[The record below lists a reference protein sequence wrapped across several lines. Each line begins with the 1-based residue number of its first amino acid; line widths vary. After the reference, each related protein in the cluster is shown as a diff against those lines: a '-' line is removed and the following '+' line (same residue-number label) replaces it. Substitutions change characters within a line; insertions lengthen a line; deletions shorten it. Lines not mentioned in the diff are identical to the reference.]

1 MKDSLFK
8 ENIDVDSQK
17 RKRKKKRASKPKFME
32 YNQHQIM
39 LLPPSI
45 EEMIP
50 EKHIVRTVNKVIE
63 TMNIEALINTYK
75 GGGRSSY
82 DPQMLLK
89 VLVYAYVMKLY
100 SSRRISKALRED
112 INFMWISGMQKPDFR
127 TINNFRSGRLKEVID
142 KVFSSMIIF
151 LTDNKYIKL
160 EDYFVDGTKIE
171 ANANKYS
178 YVWSKNTQRYKAMT
192 KDKIKELLKQIERI
206 NQQEEKEYGE
216 KDLEELGDEAE
227 ISSEKIEKQVEKLN
241 KIISQIGENSKDKNS
256 ERSFGKDKNSRKKKR
271 KLKSAVNKL
280 NKKYL
285 PKLRKYEEQET
296 IEGLRSS
303 YSKTDKDATF
313 FMDKEKQYRP
323 SYNII
328 IGTEEQLILNYSL
341 HQKASETD
349 KFISHMK
356 KLRQMTGG
364 KNPNRAIGDGTY
376 GSEENYNFLKK
387 EKIVSYLKYPGFY
400 QEVTGKAEKNRFGRI
415 NFRYKKQEDKIYCPE
430 GRQMSVNRIE
440 EKITD
445 NGYKQVNRIY
455 KGDCRGCEY
464 LSVCSKSA
472 RGRTVQLN
480 KKLEKYKRLTKK
492 NLCSPQGIE
501 LRKKRNVDVET
512 VFGDIKQNQ
521 GFRRFNLRGLEKV
534 NAEFGLVAIAHN
546 IKKVGTMIN

>member
-1 MKDSLFK
+1 MNDSLFK
-8 ENIDVDSQK
+8 EYIPSDSRN
-17 RKRKKKRASKPKFME
+17 RKRKKKRASKPKFIE
-32 YNQHQIM
+32 YNQHQVM

-50 EKHIVRTVNKVIE
+50 ESHIVRTVNKVIK
-63 TMNIEALINTYK
+63 TMNIEALIKTYK

-82 DPQMLLK
+82 DPLMLLK
-89 VLVYAYVMKLY
+89 VLVYAYIMKIY
-100 SSRRISKALRED
+100 SSRRIAKALRED
-112 INFMWISGMQKPDFR
+112 INFMWLSGMQRPDFR

-171 ANANKYS
+171 ANANRYS

-206 NQQEEKEYGE
+206 NQQEQREYGE
-216 KDLEELGDEAE
+216 KDLEELGEDAE
-227 ISSEKIEKQVEKLN
+227 ISSEKIEEQVEKLN
-241 KIISQIGENSKDKNS
+241 KIISQIGEKPEDKKKDKNS
-256 ERSFGKDKNSRKKKR
+256 GKKKR
-271 KLKSAVNKL
+271 KLKSAANKL
-280 NKKYL
+280 SKKYL
-285 PKLRKYEEQET
+285 PKLRKYEQQER
-296 IEGLRSS
+296 IEGQRSS

-328 IGTEEQLILNYSL
+328 IGTEEQLIVNYSL

-349 KFISHMK
+349 KFIPHMK
-356 KLRQMTGG
+356 KLRQITKG
-364 KNPNRAIGDGTY
+364 KNPNRVIADGTY
-376 GSEENYNFLKK
+376 GSEENYDFLKK
-387 EKIVSYLKYPGFY
+387 EKIGSYLKYPGFY
-400 QEVTGKAEKNRFGRI
+400 QEITGKAEKNRFGRI

-440 EKITD
+440 EKITE

-455 KGDCRGCEY
+455 KGNCKGCKY
-464 LSVCSKSA
+464 FSVCSKSA

-480 KKLEKYKRLTKK
+480 KKLERYRQLTKG
-492 NLCSPQGIE
+492 NLCSPEGIE
-501 LRKKRNVDVET
+501 LRKRRNVDVET

-534 NAEFGLVAIAHN
+534 NTEFGLVAMAHN
-546 IKKVGTMIN
+546 IKKIRTMIN

>member
-1 MKDSLFK
+1 MNDSLFK
-8 ENIDVDSQK
+8 ENVVVDSRK

-32 YNQHQIM
+32 YNQHQVM

-50 EKHIVRTVNKVIE
+50 ENHIVRTVNKVIQ

-82 DPQMLLK
+82 DPLMLLK
-89 VLVYAYVMKLY
+89 VLVYAYIMKIY
-100 SSRRISKALRED
+100 SSRRIAKALRED
-112 INFMWISGMQKPDFR
+112 INFMWLSGMQRPDFR

-171 ANANKYS
+171 ANANRYS

-192 KDKIKELLKQIERI
+192 KDKIKELLKQIETI
-206 NQQEEKEYGE
+206 NQQEEDQYGE
-216 KDLEELGDEAE
+216 KDLEELGDDAE
-227 ISSEKIEKQVEKLN
+227 ISSKKIEELVEKLN
-241 KIISQIGENSKDKNS
+241 KIISQIGEKPEEKNKDKNS
-256 ERSFGKDKNSRKKKR
+256 GKKKR
-271 KLKSAVNKL
+271 KLKSAANKL
-280 NKKYL
+280 SNKYL
-285 PKLRKYEEQET
+285 PRLRKYEQQEI
-296 IEGLRSS
+296 IEGKRSS

-328 IGTEEQLILNYSL
+328 IGTEEQLIVNYSL

-349 KFISHMK
+349 KFIPHMK
-356 KLRQMTGG
+356 KLRQITKG

-376 GSEENYNFLKK
+376 GSEENYDFLKK
-387 EKIVSYLKYPGFY
+387 EKIESYLKYPGFY
-400 QEVTGKAEKNRFGRI
+400 QEVTGRAEKNRFGRI

-430 GRQMSVNRIE
+430 GREMSVNRIE
-440 EKITD
+440 EKITE

-455 KGDCRGCEY
+455 KGNCRGCEY
-464 LSVCSKSA
+464 LSECSKSA

-480 KKLEKYKRLTKK
+480 KKLEKYRRLTKG
-492 NLCSPQGIE
+492 NLCSPEGIE
-501 LRKKRNVDVET
+501 LRKRRNVDVET

-534 NAEFGLVAIAHN
+534 NTEFGLVAMAHN
-546 IKKVGTMIN
+546 IKKIGTMIN

>member
-1 MKDSLFK
+1 MNDSLFK
-8 ENIDVDSQK
+8 ENIAADSRN
-17 RKRKKKRASKPKFME
+17 RKRKKKRASKPKFIE
-32 YNQHQIM
+32 YNQHQVM

-50 EKHIVRTVNKVIE
+50 ENHIVRTVNKVIQ
-63 TMNIEALINTYK
+63 TMNIEALIKTYK

-82 DPQMLLK
+82 DPLMLLK
-89 VLVYAYVMKLY
+89 VLVYAYIMKIY
-100 SSRRISKALRED
+100 SSRRIAKALRED
-112 INFMWISGMQKPDFR
+112 INFMWISGIQRPDFR

-142 KVFSSMIIF
+142 EVFSSMIIF

-206 NQQEEKEYGE
+206 NQQEQKEYGE
-216 KDLEELGDEAE
+216 KDLEELGDDAE
-227 ISSEKIEKQVEKLN
+227 ISSEKIEEQVEKLN
-241 KIISQIGENSKDKNS
+241 KIISQMGEKPEDKKKDKNS
-256 ERSFGKDKNSRKKKR
+256 GKKKR
-271 KLKSAVNKL
+271 KLKSATNKL
-280 NKKYL
+280 SKKYL
-285 PKLRKYEEQET
+285 PKLRKYEQQER
-296 IEGLRSS
+296 IEGQRSS

-313 FMDKEKQYRP
+313 FIDKEKQYRP

-328 IGTEEQLILNYSL
+328 IGTEEQLIVNYSL

-349 KFISHMK
+349 KFIPHMK
-356 KLRQMTGG
+356 KLRQITKG
-364 KNPNRAIGDGTY
+364 KNPTRVIADGTY
-376 GSEENYNFLKK
+376 GSEENYDFLKK
-387 EKIVSYLKYPGFY
+387 EKIGSYLKYPGFY
-400 QEVTGKAEKNRFGRI
+400 QEITGKAEKNRFGRI

-445 NGYKQVNRIY
+445 NGYRQVNRIY
-455 KGDCRGCEY
+455 KGNCKGCEY

-480 KKLEKYKRLTKK
+480 KKLEKYRRLTKG
-492 NLCSPQGIE
+492 NLCSPEGIE
-501 LRKKRNVDVET
+501 LRKRRNVDVET

-534 NAEFGLVAIAHN
+534 NTEFGLVAMAHN

>member
-1 MKDSLFK
+1 MNDSLFK
-8 ENIDVDSQK
+8 ENIAADSRN
-17 RKRKKKRASKPKFME
+17 RKRKKKRASKPKFIE
-32 YNQHQIM
+32 YNQHQVM

-50 EKHIVRTVNKVIE
+50 ENHIVRTANKVIQ
-63 TMNIEALINTYK
+63 TMNIEALIKTYK

-82 DPQMLLK
+82 DPLMLLK
-89 VLVYAYVMKLY
+89 VLVYAYIMKIY
-100 SSRRISKALRED
+100 SSRRIAKALRED
-112 INFMWISGMQKPDFR
+112 INFMWISGMQRPDFR

-206 NQQEEKEYGE
+206 NQQEQKEYGE
-216 KDLEELGDEAE
+216 KDLEELGDDAE
-227 ISSEKIEKQVEKLN
+227 ISSEKIEEQVEKLN
-241 KIISQIGENSKDKNS
+241 KIISQMGEKPEEKKKDKNS
-256 ERSFGKDKNSRKKKR
+256 GKKKR
-271 KLKSAVNKL
+271 KLKSAANKL
-280 NKKYL
+280 SKKYL
-285 PKLRKYEEQET
+285 PKLRKYEQQER

-328 IGTEEQLILNYSL
+328 IGTEEQLIVNYSL

-349 KFISHMK
+349 KFIPHMK
-356 KLRQMTGG
+356 KLRQITKG
-364 KNPNRAIGDGTY
+364 KNPTRVIADGTY
-376 GSEENYNFLKK
+376 GSEENYDFLKK
-387 EKIVSYLKYPGFY
+387 EEIGSYLKYPGFY
-400 QEVTGKAEKNRFGRI
+400 QEITGKAEKNRFGRI

-440 EKITD
+440 EKITE
-445 NGYKQVNRIY
+445 NGYRQVNRIY
-455 KGDCRGCEY
+455 KGNCKGCEY

-480 KKLEKYKRLTKK
+480 KKLEKYRRLTKG
-492 NLCSPQGIE
+492 NLCSPEGIE
-501 LRKKRNVDVET
+501 LRKRRNVDVET

-534 NAEFGLVAIAHN
+534 NTEFGLVAMAHN

>member
-1 MKDSLFK
+1 MNDSLFK
-8 ENIDVDSQK
+8 ENIPADSRK

-32 YNQHQIM
+32 YNQHQVM

-50 EKHIVRTVNKVIE
+50 ENHIVRTVNKVIQ

-82 DPQMLLK
+82 DPLMLLK
-89 VLVYAYVMKLY
+89 VLVYAYIMKIY
-100 SSRRISKALRED
+100 SSRRIAKALRED
-112 INFMWISGMQKPDFR
+112 INFMWLSGMQRPDFR

-192 KDKIKELLKQIERI
+192 KDKIKELLKQIETI
-206 NQQEEKEYGE
+206 NQQEQREYGE
-216 KDLEELGDEAE
+216 KDLEELGEDAE
-227 ISSEKIEKQVEKLN
+227 ISSEKIEEQVEKLN
-241 KIISQIGENSKDKNS
+241 EIISQIGEKPEEKNKDKNS
-256 ERSFGKDKNSRKKKR
+256 GKKKR
-271 KLKSAVNKL
+271 KLKSAANKL
-280 NKKYL
+280 SKKYL
-285 PKLRKYEEQET
+285 PKLRKYEQQER
-296 IEGLRSS
+296 IEAQRSS

-328 IGTEEQLILNYSL
+328 IGTEEQLIVNYSL

-349 KFISHMK
+349 KFIPHMK
-356 KLRQMTGG
+356 KLRQITKG
-364 KNPNRAIGDGTY
+364 KNPNRVIADGTY
-376 GSEENYNFLKK
+376 GSEENYDFLEK
-387 EKIVSYLKYPGFY
+387 EKIGSYLKYPGFY
-400 QEVTGKAEKNRFGRI
+400 QEITGKAEKNRFGRI
-415 NFRYKKQEDKIYCPE
+415 NFRYRKQEDKIYCPE

-440 EKITD
+440 EKITE

-455 KGDCRGCEY
+455 KGNCRGCEC

-480 KKLEKYKRLTKK
+480 KKLEKYRRLTKG
-492 NLCSPQGIE
+492 NLCSPEGIE
-501 LRKKRNVDVET
+501 LRKRRNVDVET

-521 GFRRFNLRGLEKV
+521 GFRRFNLRGFEKV
-534 NAEFGLVAIAHN
+534 NTEFGLVAMAHN

>member
-1 MKDSLFK
+1 MNDSLFK
-8 ENIDVDSQK
+8 ENIPSDSRN
-17 RKRKKKRASKPKFME
+17 RKRKKKRASKPKFIE
-32 YNQHQIM
+32 YNQHQVM

-50 EKHIVRTVNKVIE
+50 ENHIVRTVNKVIQ
-63 TMNIEALINTYK
+63 TMNIEALIKTYK

-82 DPQMLLK
+82 DPLMLLK
-89 VLVYAYVMKLY
+89 VLVYAYIMKIY
-100 SSRRISKALRED
+100 SSRRIAKALRED
-112 INFMWISGMQKPDFR
+112 INFMWLSGMQRPDFR
-127 TINNFRSGRLKEVID
+127 TINNFRSGRLKETID

-171 ANANKYS
+171 ANANRYS

-216 KDLEELGDEAE
+216 KDLEELGDDAE
-227 ISSEKIEKQVEKLN
+227 ISSEKIEEQVEKLN
-241 KIISQIGENSKDKNS
+241 KIISQMGENSKEKK
-256 ERSFGKDKNSRKKKR
+256 KDKNSGKKKR
-271 KLKSAVNKL
+271 KLKSAANKL
-280 NKKYL
+280 SKKYL
-285 PKLRKYEEQET
+285 PKLRKYEQQER

-313 FMDKEKQYRP
+313 FMDKEKLYRP

-328 IGTEEQLILNYSL
+328 IGTEEQLIVNYSL

-349 KFISHMK
+349 KFIPHMK
-356 KLRQMTGG
+356 KLKQITKG

-376 GSEENYNFLKK
+376 GSEENYDFLKK
-387 EKIVSYLKYPGFY
+387 EKIESYLKYPGFY
-400 QEVTGKAEKNRFGRI
+400 QEVTGKAKKNRFGRI

-430 GRQMSVNRIE
+430 ARQMSVNRIE
-440 EKITD
+440 EKITE

-455 KGDCRGCEY
+455 KGNCRGCEY

-480 KKLEKYKRLTKK
+480 KKLEKYRRLTKG
-492 NLCSPQGIE
+492 NLCSPEGIE
-501 LRKKRNVDVET
+501 LRKRRNVDVET

-521 GFRRFNLRGLEKV
+521 GFRRFNLRGFEKV
-534 NAEFGLVAIAHN
+534 NTEFGLVAMAHN